1 MLNKKKSASYFVIFL
16 IIIISFMFYP
26 ISSSILAQFAGK
38 QDRLIE
44 SLDPKTNANEITV
57 NTPENKTYA
66 APMSGYYPS
75 TYGFESDNDGSD
87 PAGWDVFEG
96 AGYVNVKNEMF
107 NHKKVIEMYDNTNA
121 NHDELHNSFTP
132 QTYGTVEFWVLSDT
146 AIRTFST
153 ILLDDTATSVWGN
166 GIGWLQV
173 WGGTFRYEDSTG
185 LHDTT
190 KILSDNTW
198 YHVEIAFECT
208 TGSYRGLSQDTW
220 RIVIDGEQF
229 GDFTFSDN
237 VDNVSQVYFATR
249 GADNNYRYYVD
260 AVGYSW
266 DPAYSIDD
274 NAQEGLMLSFE
285 TGFTPDW
292 LGFSLDGLTNQT
304 ITGNTTLPFPSEGI
318 HNIQVFGNDS
328 LDAKFESVIRYF
340 SVYEINILTPKNETY
355 NTPMSGYYPST
366 YGFESDNDGSDP
378 AGWDVFEGAGYVN
391 VKNEM
396 FNHKKVIEMYDNTN
410 ANHDE
415 LHNSFTP
422 QTYGTVEFWV
432 LSDTA
437 IRTFSTILLDDT
449 ATSVWGNGIGWLQVW
464 GGTFRYEDSTGLHD
478 TTKILSDN
486 TWYHVEIAFEC
497 TTGSYRGLSQDTW
510 RIVIDGE
517 QFGDFTFSDN
527 VDNVSQVYFATR
539 GADNNYRYYVDAVG
553 YSWDPAYSIDD
564 NAQEGLM
571 LSFET
576 GFTPDWLGFSLDGL
590 TNQTITGNTTLPF
603 PSEGI
608 HNIQVFGND
617 SLGNQ
622 YKSGLRYFETNTQ
635 PLIEINSP
643 NASAY
648 FGAFA
653 PNYDIS
659 IIDSNLDSMWYT
671 LDGGS
676 TNVTFSNVIGAID
689 QIEWDKLGNGTV
701 SIRFYANDSWG
712 LLGYTEVTIR
722 KDLEIPLITLN
733 SPSSSDIFGVNA
745 PGFNITV
752 NELNLDTMWY
762 TLDGGST
769 NITFSNVIGAI
780 DQIEWDKLGNGTVT
794 IRFFA
799 NDSWGLLG
807 YTEVTLKKDI
817 DIPIIIVNLP
827 SSDKIYGANAPGF
840 NISINEPNLDKIW
853 YTLDGGSTNIT
864 FSNVI
869 GTIDQTEWEKIG
881 SGTINIRFYATDT
894 SGLLGYTEKTVEKDI
909 ENPIITITS
918 PTFNDE
924 LIHPPAYS
932 ISIDESNLESIWYT
946 IDNGLTNTTIT
957 DTIGIIDEALWN
969 AAQGGAVTISFYT
982 RDVAGNI
989 GYASVIIV
997 KLTPSG
1003 GPAIPGFDILI
1014 ILSIFSAA
1022 SVFYIKRR
1030 FKN

>member
-66 APMSGYYPS
+66 A
-75 TYGFESDNDGSD
+75 
-87 PAGWDVFEG
+87 
-96 AGYVNVKNEMF
+96 
-107 NHKKVIEMYDNTNA
+107 
-121 NHDELHNSFTP
+121 
-132 QTYGTVEFWVLSDT
+132 
-146 AIRTFST
+146 
-153 ILLDDTATSVWGN
+153 
-166 GIGWLQV
+166 
-173 WGGTFRYEDSTG
+173 
-185 LHDTT
+185 
-190 KILSDNTW
+190 
-198 YHVEIAFECT
+198 
-208 TGSYRGLSQDTW
+208 
-220 RIVIDGEQF
+220 
-229 GDFTFSDN
+229 
-237 VDNVSQVYFATR
+237 
-249 GADNNYRYYVD
+249 
-260 AVGYSW
+260 
-266 DPAYSIDD
+266 
-274 NAQEGLMLSFE
+274 
-285 TGFTPDW
+285 
-292 LGFSLDGLTNQT
+292 
-304 ITGNTTLPFPSEGI
+304 
-318 HNIQVFGNDS
+318 
-328 LDAKFESVIRYF
+328 
-340 SVYEINILTPKNETY
+340 
-355 NTPMSGYYPST
+355 PMSGYYPST

-762 TLDGGST
+762 TLDGGGTNITFSNVIGAIDQIEWDKLGNGTVTIRFFANDSWGLLGYTEVTIRKDSEIPLITVNSPSSSDIFGVNAPGFNITVNELNLDTMWYTLDGGST